1 MRGAWVFAG
10 RPVIPNPARTL
21 LRELLTGVLAVL
33 RALLGTRGPVLP
45 IHAATAL
52 TTRLIAP
59 SMTVSTA
66 RLVAPGPVEADLA
79 VTRPISLARV
89 VEASLMTSRLTPTPK
104 PPSLALTR
112 AVVFSAS
119 SLHATVAAKVL
130 TVCSVHSIFTPIA
143 LTSNPICSADTT
155 RAIQYIAQDHATP
168 TAV

>member
-1 MRGAWVFAG
+1 VRGAWVFAG

-59 SMTVSTA
+59 SQTVSTA

-89 VEASLMTSRLTPTPK
+89 VQTAFCTINTTGVTEFSRITRKTSPISWVTLLLEATVMTFRLTPTPK
-104 PPSLALTR
+104 SPSLALTR

-119 SLHATVAAKVL
+119 SPHA
-130 TVCSVHSIFTPIA
+130 PI
-143 LTSNPICSADTT
+143 
-155 RAIQYIAQDHATP
+155 
-168 TAV
+168 